1 MLRNLLNERL
11 AVRKELSEQ
20 QLNELSNSVIVYGKV
35 KDGIKTEIKH
45 YAQKSYQKGVYTGT
59 AWGLFAGIFLAV
71 FIICLIQIRHKDRQ
85 F

>member
-20 QLNELSNSVIVYGKV
+20 QLNELANSVIVYGEV
-35 KDGIKTEIKH
+35 KGSIEAEIKH

-59 AWGLFAGIFLAV
+59 AWGFFAGIFLAV
-71 FIICLIQIRHKDRQ
+71 FIICLLQIRREDRQ